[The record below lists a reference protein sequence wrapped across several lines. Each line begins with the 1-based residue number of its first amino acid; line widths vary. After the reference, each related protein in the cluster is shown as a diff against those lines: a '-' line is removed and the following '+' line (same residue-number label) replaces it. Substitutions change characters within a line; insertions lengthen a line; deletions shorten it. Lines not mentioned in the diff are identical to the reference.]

1 MAGGGTIPDIPGCP
15 AFLVWQ
21 IGIVCNIYLLG
32 QKKGAD
38 SGVRGK
44 VASASA
50 RLASQL
56 VRKSGPG
63 VVVLAGDRVEVM
75 RWGFHRSFNAAI
87 NNARSD
93 KLATGMWSEAFR
105 DRRCVIPVTAFYEWG
120 PGAAG
125 RKQAYEFRATDGDYM
140 WMAALWEPGGEIGPC
155 FTMVTTDAPAL
166 MTTIHDRMPAVLRP
180 DEVKGFLAGDNV
192 WNFTPF
198 GGNLVVAPCASPLK
212 SMHGDGGDGGQPE
225 LF

>member
-1 MAGGGTIPDIPGCP
+1 LAGGRTIPDIPGCP

-38 SGVRGK
+38 NGVRGK

-50 RLASQL
+50 TLASQL
-56 VRKSGPG
+56 VRKSDPG

-105 DRRCVIPVTAFYEWG
+105 DRRCVIPVSAFYEWG
-120 PGAAG
+120 PGASG
-125 RKQAYEFRATDGDYM
+125 RKRAYAFSAPDGECM
-140 WMAALWEPGGEIGPC
+140 WMAGLWEPGGETGPC
-155 FTMVTTDAPAL
+155 YTMVTTAAPPL
-166 MTTIHDRMPAVLRP
+166 MASIHDRMPAVLHP
-180 DEVKGFLAGDNV
+180 DEVTGFLAGDNV
-192 WNFTPF
+192 WNFQPF
-198 GGNLVVAPCASPLK
+198 GGDLVVEPCASPLK
-212 SMHGDGGDGGQPE
+212 TPRGDGGQRE